1 MKYEKIVKWVLAALF
16 AVGVVFSFYG
26 FVVGFESNGNAPVD
40 NMLYCAYAFALVTIL
55 AVLFGVVVI
64 GGMNNP
70 KSLLK
75 LLIGLVVGG
84 AVIAVAY
91 VLAPGTPAIGY
102 LGEPVSDGTLK
113 LVDTVLNLTYF
124 LFGGA
129 LLTLV
134 AGDMSPAVVAGG
146 MKVALI
152 TTVGGL
158 IVAVILQIFY
168 NYILSQVESL
178 TIEMEDAS
186 ISLMD
191 ILVKYKENK

>member
-26 FVVGFESNGNAPVD
+26 FAVGFESNGNAPVD
-40 NMLYCAYAFALVTIL
+40 NMLYCAYAFALTTIL
-55 AVLFGVVVI
+55 AVVFGVVVI
-64 GGMNNP
+64 GGINNP

-75 LLIGLVVGG
+75 LLLGLVAGG

-102 LGEPVSDGTLK
+102 LGNPVSDGTLK

-124 LFGGA
+124 FFGGA

-134 AGDMSPAVVAGG
+134 GG
-146 MKVALI
+146 WIIGAIRK
-152 TTVGGL
+152 
-158 IVAVILQIFY
+158 
-168 NYILSQVESL
+168 
-178 TIEMEDAS
+178 
-186 ISLMD
+186 
-191 ILVKYKENK
+191 

>member
-26 FVVGFESNGNAPVD
+26 FAVGFESNGNAPVD
-40 NMLYCAYAFALVTIL
+40 NMLYCAYAFALTTIL
-55 AVLFGVVVI
+55 AVVFGVVVI
-64 GGMNNP
+64 GGINNP

-75 LLIGLVVGG
+75 LLLGLVAGG

-102 LGEPVSDGTLK
+102 LGTPVSDGTLK

-124 LFGGA
+124 FFGGA

-134 AGDMSPAVVAGG
+134 
-146 MKVALI
+146 
-152 TTVGGL
+152 VGWIIGA
-158 IVAVILQIFY
+158 IR
-168 NYILSQVESL
+168 
-178 TIEMEDAS
+178 
-186 ISLMD
+186 
-191 ILVKYKENK
+191 K

>member
-26 FVVGFESNGNAPVD
+26 FAVGFESNGNAPVD
-40 NMLYCAYAFALVTIL
+40 NILYCAYAFALVTIL
-55 AVLFGVVVI
+55 AVVFGVVVI
-64 GGMNNP
+64 GGINNP

-75 LLIGLVVGG
+75 LVLGIVAGG
-84 AVIAVAY
+84 AIIAVAY

-134 AGDMSPAVVAGG
+134 AGWIIGAIR
-146 MKVALI
+146 K
-152 TTVGGL
+152 
-158 IVAVILQIFY
+158 
-168 NYILSQVESL
+168 
-178 TIEMEDAS
+178 
-186 ISLMD
+186 
-191 ILVKYKENK
+191 

>member
-40 NMLYCAYAFALVTIL
+40 NMLYCAYAFALTTIL
-55 AVLFGVVVI
+55 AVVFGVVVI
-64 GGMNNP
+64 GGINNP

-75 LLIGLVVGG
+75 LLIGLVAGG
-84 AVIAVAY
+84 AIIAVAY

-102 LGEPVSDGTLK
+102 LGEPVSEGTLK

-124 LFGGA
+124 FFGGA

-134 AGDMSPAVVAGG
+134 GG
-146 MKVALI
+146 WIIGAIRK
-152 TTVGGL
+152 
-158 IVAVILQIFY
+158 
-168 NYILSQVESL
+168 
-178 TIEMEDAS
+178 
-186 ISLMD
+186 
-191 ILVKYKENK
+191 